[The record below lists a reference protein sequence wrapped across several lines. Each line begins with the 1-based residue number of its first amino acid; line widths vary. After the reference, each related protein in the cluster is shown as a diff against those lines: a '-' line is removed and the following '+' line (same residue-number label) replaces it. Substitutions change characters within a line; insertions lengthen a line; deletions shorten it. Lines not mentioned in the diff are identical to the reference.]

1 MRGRSNSP
9 SCITYSSLHSTEPH
23 AKTRAAETYTSK
35 GPSLG
40 TENSVLDLDDSP
52 LTDLPDRK
60 ELSKH
65 KRSVQDHH
73 HSDHLFPGFYKNNF
87 NFCLETPRNKT
98 YDEYL
103 AESQIVPECKDE
115 SLKLENN
122 ASPVEIPQ
130 LTTAKNGQLHES
142 SLQQCHASVSISR
155 SIAIGSL
162 NMSSMGRLP
171 NSNLQQLNSR
181 PDKDFGLRN
190 FSLFLRPGVL
200 SKADDQHQGATESA
214 VGPSSLRVQDLKSN
228 KDKTPAGDKA
238 LALEPGIGSTSAKD
252 IHKHQDLVTIKTDQT
267 QQIGN
272 PSDESPPDELSE
284 APVQKNAIKS
294 KRFED
299 QLFPSS
305 TSSLPANTV
314 KGNPDREKSKDQLAA
329 ATSICSRGASN
340 DISYSSLR
348 RKNKDE
354 EMMASPSEIA
364 EGDQQ
369 VPKPA
374 AARAGMAMRMP
385 MGVGCSPAIFS
396 NSAMLGF
403 PARQVLPM
411 PLSLVPF
418 IPFAGWPSTYAV
430 PVSATSGAATPV
442 ELMRSGSAPSLS
454 SKDAVIQN
462 INSETSNTR

>member
-1 MRGRSNSP
+1 M
-9 SCITYSSLHSTEPH
+9 
-23 AKTRAAETYTSK
+23 
-35 GPSLG
+35 
-40 TENSVLDLDDSP
+40 
-52 LTDLPDRK
+52 
-60 ELSKH
+60 
-65 KRSVQDHH
+65 
-73 HSDHLFPGFYKNNF
+73 
-87 NFCLETPRNKT
+87 
-98 YDEYL
+98 
-103 AESQIVPECKDE
+103 
-115 SLKLENN
+115 
-122 ASPVEIPQ
+122 
-130 LTTAKNGQLHES
+130 
-142 SLQQCHASVSISR
+142 
-155 SIAIGSL
+155 
-162 NMSSMGRLP
+162 
-171 NSNLQQLNSR
+171 
-181 PDKDFGLRN
+181 
-190 FSLFLRPGVL
+190 L

-214 VGPSSLRVQDLKSN
+214 GGPSSLRVQDLKSN

-305 TSSLPANTV
+305 TSSLPA
-314 KGNPDREKSKDQLAA
+314 
-329 ATSICSRGASN
+329 I
-340 DISYSSLR
+340 

-374 AARAGMAMRMP
+374 AARAGAKRRRSEVHKQSERKRRDKITKKMRALQALIPNSSKVDIASMLDQAIEYLKTLELQLQVMSQGTGFCMPPMIVPTGMQHIQMQATNFAHFSTMGLGMAMRMP

-462 INSETSNTR
+462 INSETSNTRRLKDPKHQFRRHERVPIIKLSSI